1 MPQDPLFVPTA
12 ACCEFRTH
20 LIMTDIAST
29 LYTGESLWVLLGRNL
44 TLAKDKEMGFR
55 QESDIGHDKEVS
67 SGRNL
72 TLGHDKEVS
81 FGKNLTLGC
90 NREVG

>member
-1 MPQDPLFVPTA
+1 MHFFFPNRKNGKAGCGKPSGVP
-12 ACCEFRTH
+12 
-20 LIMTDIAST
+20 
-29 LYTGESLWVLLGRNL
+29 LGRSL

-72 TLGHDKEVS
+72 TLGHNKE
-81 FGKNLTLGC
+81 GRKEG
-90 NREVG
+90 RKEARI